1 MLGSPSVATYE
12 LEFYEDENG
21 DVPVL
26 RWLREELTPAKR
38 RALGHAMNE
47 VLQLLG
53 VGVCATKFGKHLGEG
68 LFEFRLG
75 RDLREIAPVGETDSG
90 KLLLRV
96 FCHAHGN
103 RLILLVDGYDKGEH
117 PSPRRQNA
125 EITLARARLRDWR
138 RRQEPVGLTRDVARH
153 ILNPD
158 GQRNGSIGMS
168 HKFSDFMK
176 DLEAEA
182 RREGPKAVAEM
193 RAFEAHFRLAAELI
207 LLRKRRKLTQRQLS
221 TKSGVQQAEISR
233 IEGGRANPTVST
245 VSALASALGGELGI
259 RIRTGSRRP
268 RSVHAGRGRH
278 AAQQRP
284 VATGGR

>member
-1 MLGSPSVATYE
+1 
-12 LEFYEDENG
+12 
-21 DVPVL
+21 
-26 RWLREELTPAKR
+26 
-38 RALGHAMNE
+38 
-47 VLQLLG
+47 
-53 VGVCATKFGKHLGEG
+53 
-68 LFEFRLG
+68 
-75 RDLREIAPVGETDSG
+75 
-90 KLLLRV
+90 
-96 FCHAHGN
+96 
-103 RLILLVDGYDKGEH
+103 
-117 PSPRRQNA
+117 
-125 EITLARARLRDWR
+125 
-138 RRQEPVGLTRDVARH
+138 
-153 ILNPD
+153 
-158 GQRNGSIGMS
+158 MS